1 MLVILVVLKN
11 IQLRLRGQ
19 RENVFFRS
27 SGVAGIGYFWANYL
41 LQVKFMTKTGDPL
54 VSYS

>member
-11 IQLRLRGQ
+11 IQLRLREQG
-19 RENVFFRS
+19 ENVFFRS
-27 SGVAGIGYFWANYL
+27 SAVAGIGYFWANYL

>member
-1 MLVILVVLKN
+1 MLVILVLLKN
-11 IQLRLRGQ
+11 IQLRLREQG
-19 RENVFFRS
+19 ENVFFRS

-41 LQVKFMTKTGDPL
+41 LQVKFMTKTGDPV